1 MPSPQPGL
9 GSQPPQHALARPTT
23 VTYAVY
29 ALVATVLLGLIESI
43 LVFANA
49 NVYLDQALRDP
60 GFNFPGGF
68 ASEVVGRTY
77 RSSAIVGVVFVAL
90 WSMFL
95 WFAWK
100 GHNWARIVIW
110 VFGGLSLVSFFS
122 AVNSPVGI
130 IVMVNVLSLLLTLA
144 AVVLLALKPSNDWY
158 RYQGHAR
165 KYNLPGRA

>member
-1 MPSPQPGL
+1 MSGGMPSPQPGL

-68 ASEVVGRTY
+68 ASEVVGSTY

-90 WSMFL
+90 W
-95 WFAWK
+95 
-100 GHNWARIVIW
+100 
-110 VFGGLSLVSFFS
+110 
-122 AVNSPVGI
+122 
-130 IVMVNVLSLLLTLA
+130 
-144 AVVLLALKPSNDWY
+144 
-158 RYQGHAR
+158 
-165 KYNLPGRA
+165 